1 MVTRNVTRLFV
12 LAVLALLLMS
22 ARLSYADGPTP
33 VGEVTEAAEAVVP
46 NAIAPSERFTIRATE
61 LLALQVQESGDNEPY
76 VVMGVIRPNAD
87 GSHRL
92 DFFSTPVFSGV
103 RNGDIRQ
110 MNQTLLDNLNVTRDV
125 AIVAQVIEHDENPLN
140 ETIAEMQF
148 RAKVHYTFAVVN
160 GDTSLASLRAA
171 VAKGFSE
178 GLQATNQLFSGR
190 DNDEA
195 IGAPVILT
203 VSATEMDNLVA
214 GETRTRTA
222 TATGEGAQWRMTF
235 TIRRNQ

>member
-1 MVTRNVTRLFV
+1 MVTRIVTRLFV
-12 LAVLALLLMS
+12 LAVLAVMLMS
-22 ARLSYADGPTP
+22 ARLSYADGPVS
-33 VGEVTEAAEAVVP
+33 VGEATEATEAAVP
-46 NAIAPSERFTIRATE
+46 NAIGPAERFTIRATE

-76 VVMGVIRPNAD
+76 VVLGVIRPTGAS
-87 GSHRL
+87 GQRL
-92 DFFSTPVFSGV
+92 DFFATPVFSGV

-125 AIVAQVIEHDENPLN
+125 AIVAQVIEHDENPIN
-140 ETIAEMQF
+140 ETIAEMEF
-148 RAKVHYTFAVVN
+148 RAKVHYSFAVVN
-160 GDTSLASLRAA
+160 GDTSLASLRSA

-178 GLQATNQLFSGR
+178 GLKTTNQLFSNL

-195 IGAPVILT
+195 IGAPVQLT
-203 VSATEMDNLVA
+203 VTATEMDNLVA

-222 TATGEGAQWRMTF
+222 TASGEGAQWRMTF